1 MKHLS
6 ENTRKFT
13 ESATDEQR
21 IKHVKEF
28 RWIGYSDSIKILKK
42 MDDLMDYPK
51 SSRMPN
57 LLLVGDSNNGKTAIL
72 KRMYDLHKTKL
83 DYVTKDG
90 EAIIE
95 NVNDLVIENRKIA
108 LKGITQ
114 EELNVTT
121 STLKKI
127 IANCN

>member
-6 ENTRKFT
+6 EKTRKFT
-13 ESATDEQR
+13 ESATYEQR

-57 LLLVGDSNNGKTAIL
+57 LLLVGDSNNGKTARAYRLHLVQKMVRSEHLNIL
-72 KRMYDLHKTKL
+72 SIVRQTQ
-83 DYVTKDG
+83 
-90 EAIIE
+90 A
-95 NVNDLVIENRKIA
+95 NR
-108 LKGITQ
+108 LIT
-114 EELNVTT
+114 LPM
-121 STLKKI
+121 
-127 IANCN
+127 